1 MAVRAVTPRRARA
14 VCVALAGAVWAT
26 QAAAS
31 SMRCAG
37 GVVGV
42 GDAPGTVLARCGEPD
57 TRAERQRRLR
67 SHDGHRVH
75 VTDVETWSYRRGVG
89 RFVLLLTFEGGLL
102 TRIDRGPRQETR

>member
-57 TRAERQRRLR
+57 TGPSA
-67 SHDGHRVH
+67 S
-75 VTDVETWSYRRGVG
+75 VG
-89 RFVLLLTFEGGLL
+89 CART
-102 TRIDRGPRQETR
+102 TATAYT